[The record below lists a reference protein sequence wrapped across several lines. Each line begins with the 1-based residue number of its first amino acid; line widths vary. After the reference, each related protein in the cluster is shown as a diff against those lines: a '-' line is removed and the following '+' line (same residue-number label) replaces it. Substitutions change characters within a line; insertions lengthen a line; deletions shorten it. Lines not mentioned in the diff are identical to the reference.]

1 MERLKPVAM
10 QHQQEALL
18 VLTGAQVLSRGHHRR
33 VYIHPGNPQLVV
45 KVAKEGRANIQSRFE
60 EKYYKHLQARGVSL
74 EHVAA
79 CFGPVATDLGPG
91 LALARVW
98 LDQSKQDGSLNL
110 AEAIERGV
118 LTAGQIEKALN
129 ELSHYLFSR
138 NILWTDENPENI
150 SVCLQPEI
158 RFMIVDGLGGRD
170 GRLLKYLLLLW
181 VPLLARYYTLSK
193 IRRLRARVADLQD
206 QARHA
211 EVSRRSG

>member
-1 MERLKPVAM
+1 
-10 QHQQEALL
+10 
-18 VLTGAQVLSRGHHRR
+18 
-33 VYIHPGNPQLVV
+33 LVV
-45 KVAKEGRANIQSRFE
+45 KVAKEGRANIQNRFE
-60 EKYYKHLQARGVSL
+60 EKYYQHLQARGVSL

-98 LDQSKQDGSLNL
+98 LDQSKQNGSLNL
-110 AEAIERGV
+110 AEAIERGA

-138 NILWTDENPENI
+138 NILWTDENPENV

-158 RFMIVDGLGGRD
+158 RLMIVDGLGGRD
-170 GRLLKYLLLLW
+170 GRLLKNLLLLR

-193 IRRLRARVADLQD
+193 IRRLKKRVADLQKHYLP
-206 QARHA
+206 A
-211 EVSRRSG
+211 SRSPA